1 MGTGHV
7 GQSSVTTALVF
18 DSLVTRS
25 GVYGISLRLEMLSL
39 KMLNLVFWK
48 VRQTESQSSF
58 CFNTVVQLFSAKLM
72 PL

>member
-1 MGTGHV
+1 MW
-7 GQSSVTTALVF
+7 QISMTTALVF

-39 KMLNLVFWK
+39 KMLILVFWK
-48 VRQTESQSSF
+48 TIQAGSQSSF
-58 CFNTVVQLFSAKLM
+58 GFNTVVQLFLAKLM